1 MRNYVLMTDNN
12 ADLPDSYMQKHQ
24 IGCCYLS
31 YSIDGTQYNHG
42 NFLPV
47 KEFYDKMRSGS
58 MPTTAQ
64 VNPES
69 VQKLMEESL
78 KKDLDIL
85 YLAFSSAL
93 SGSYNTCRLMAE
105 ELKEKYPQQKIE
117 VIDTLNASLG
127 QGLIVHKAVQLK
139 EQGKSLEE
147 VAAWI
152 QTHLQNFAAVFT
164 VDDLD
169 NLYRGGRISKT
180 SAIVGGMM
188 NIKPILHVSEEGKL
202 IPIGKIR
209 GRKKSLLALVE
220 EMDKRIGSYKD
231 SCDTIFVS
239 HGDCEADAMYVV
251 DKVKEKYPIQ
261 HVLVHPVSATI
272 GAHSGPGTVA
282 LFFMT
287 DKK

>member
-12 ADLPDSYMQKHQ
+12 SDLPDSYMKEHQ
-24 IGCCYLS
+24 LGCSYLS
-31 YSIDGTQYNHG
+31 YSIDGTQYDHG
-42 NFLPV
+42 DFLPV
-47 KEFYDKMRSGS
+47 KEFYDRMRGGS

-64 VNPES
+64 VNPEN
-69 VQKLMEESL
+69 VRKLMEESL
-78 KKDLDIL
+78 KKELDIL

-105 ELKEKYPQQKIE
+105 ELREEYPDRKIE

-139 EQGKSLEE
+139 EQGKSMEE
-147 VAAWI
+147 VSAWV
-152 QTHLQNFAAVFT
+152 QSHLQNFAAVFT

-169 NLYRGGRISKT
+169 NLYRGGRISRT

-188 NIKPILHVSEEGKL
+188 NIKPILHVDDAGKL
-202 IPIGKIR
+202 VPIGKVR
-209 GRKKSLLALVE
+209 GRKKSLLALVD
-220 EMDKRIGSYKD
+220 EMDKRIGSYRD

-239 HGDCEADAMYVV
+239 HGDCEADAQYVV
-251 DKVKEKYPIQ
+251 DKVKEKYPIR
-261 HVLVHPVSATI
+261 HVLVHPVGATI